1 MGVQCGPTRALSR
14 EVAVGRASPQA
25 ALAAPGPLLQRRRRE
40 RGTSP
45 DLEPERAGCGAERDG
60 ARRSGFVALGL
71 VALRVRP
78 FIPDRNMNHRGLVL
92 SLSRRNAWGYLKRMS
107 RRCAASPLSPALAAG
122 ARVRLGWA
130 LAASLG
136 LAGASA
142 CAAAAQPAADAD
154 DARSVQ
160 VRDPSPSACLSQ
172 SPVDLSLAPK
182 DAAPSFYVNEL
193 VLGYARGE
201 AIFLS
206 RPLCDMYGQP
216 LCRFVAAHEQAH
228 HYTKTV
234 GHRSRCAE
242 TLADCW
248 AAAHSDEEAVAAA
261 LEFFRSRRGAGG
273 YHGDPDERAIT
284 IAQCARRWAK
294 RAAHDVDATTRTD

>member
-1 MGVQCGPTRALSR
+1 
-14 EVAVGRASPQA
+14 
-25 ALAAPGPLLQRRRRE
+25 
-40 RGTSP
+40 
-45 DLEPERAGCGAERDG
+45 
-60 ARRSGFVALGL
+60 
-71 VALRVRP
+71 
-78 FIPDRNMNHRGLVL
+78 MNHRGLVL
-92 SLSRRNAWGYLKRMS
+92 SLSRRNASGYLDRMS
-107 RRCAASPLSPALAAG
+107 RRCASIPLPPVLAAG
-122 ARVRLGWA
+122 VPARLVRGLGASLA
-130 LAASLG
+130 LACG
-136 LAGASA
+136 SA
-142 CAAAAQPAADAD
+142 CTAAAQPGAGD
-154 DARSVQ
+154 DARAAQ
-160 VRDPSPSACLSQ
+160 ARDTSPAACLSQ

-261 LEFFRSRRGAGG
+261 LDFFRSRQGTGG
-273 YHGDPDERAIT
+273 YHGDPGQRALT

-294 RAAHDVDATTRTD
+294 RAAHDVDATLRTD